1 MGSMA
6 IAVRGKNIEIT
17 PALRDYVAKRVGK
30 VTKYFDGASM
40 GEITAILTVN
50 KGRHIVEVTV
60 PINGILLR
68 GEEATTDMYASID
81 LVIEKLE
88 KQIEKYKTKLARKLK
103 SGSFKTELIPAS
115 TVVVPA
121 VSEDEFSIVKTK
133 RFAVKPMNA
142 DEAVMQMNLINHDFF
157 VFMNSDTEEVNVVY
171 RRRDGQYGLI
181 EPEF

>member
-1 MGSMA
+1 MA

-17 PALRDYVAKRVGK
+17 AALKDYVTKRVGK
-30 VTKYFDGASM
+30 ITKYFDSASM

-68 GEEATTDMYASID
+68 GEESTGDMYTSID

-88 KQIEKYKTKLARKLK
+88 KQIEKYKTKLSRKLK
-103 SGSFKTELIPAS
+103 SGSFKTEL
-115 TVVVPA
+115 VPA
-121 VSEDEFSIVKTK
+121 AAAVTGAPAEDEFDIVKTK
-133 RFAVKPMNA
+133 RFAVKPMA
-142 DEAVMQMNLINHDFF
+142 VDEAVMQMNLINHDFY
-157 VFMNSDTEEVNVVY
+157 VFANADTEEVNVVY
-171 RRRDGQYGLI
+171 RRKDGRYGLI